1 MANPDPA
8 PRVLEALNALY
19 NTTDPAAKDQAN
31 HWLEEFQKTV
41 RRERER
47 ESTLVKDARSG
58 RNILCWKLTPPPR
71 SVDDVRSAAPIGTTA
86 GGAAIVCGAN
96 VSSEDHLR
104 PRRTRFLRARLA
116 TGLSTRPAAPV
127 PCRPAYDYDAVVPVA
142 RRPGVADAG
151 MEGGRAAIYKAIWRE
166 RGDRTMSARVSDCV
180 TGGSESQSS
189 DTDIEYKE
197 RATELLSENSEEVLK
212 LLLVYMQGAG
222 TNSDMHARVFQ
233 CLLSWLKSGD
243 IDVGPLATNPLLGM
257 SFDALQSDALFDV
270 AVDVVCEIIHETKDI
285 TDYMPAIGQIYPRL
299 HPLREALRRY
309 RDEDDGDRVRGY
321 CRIFVEA
328 GESYLPLVVQHPDA
342 FRGIVEGIA
351 ECTAFHD
358 LEIVPMTFNFWYQ
371 LAIAL
376 VEPRHQ
382 EVKIRFEDVYDQ
394 LVDVIL
400 GHLRYPDDLSIWAA
414 EERDEFRNFRHI
426 MGDTLKD
433 CCVVLGPR
441 RCLAKPYEILTRV
454 LGTAAAKPALAT
466 AVTATE
472 SATPAWQDVEAAI
485 FSLRAMGAEVP
496 DKESEI
502 MPQIMDMLG
511 KLPDHPK
518 IRYAATL
525 VISRY
530 SGWTRLHP
538 QFIPYQLNF
547 ISTGF
552 ENEEVAAASALALKH
567 LCKDCSELL
576 IDFLDQ
582 LHPFFGNVT
591 KKLPMQDVLEVTEAV
606 AHVIAVISTVELLK
620 ALQLFC
626 LPIAQRL
633 HEIGSDASEKLTKE
647 AADLLDQITLFLQIV
662 APDIPPSQPH
672 PCVTFV
678 RDLWPVFDLLL
689 ASFGAHPIVS
699 ESLCKCFKYCVVS
712 YRAHFLPLL
721 PQLME
726 RLVTAFD
733 RTQLSCYLWVST
745 KIVREYAGEDATS
758 TTNCLN
764 FVEGLSTVMFRVL
777 NTKKFTEIPDVIEEY
792 FRLIVAFLDAA
803 PTLFIQSPLLGH
815 VFQAGIEG
823 LSLEQQDSLTAVLTF
838 YRNIIGISCP
848 PTSSS
853 PVPHTPLSSSNASF
867 AKGPSATPSLPA
879 RPVLSTANV
888 TAVQTLFRQHGLR
901 FVGLLFNG
909 LIYHFPRDLVAD
921 VAAILKL
928 LAEMLPPE
936 SAQWMVAV
944 VEGFPE
950 QHMTAAERT
959 SFLADYTTAIQDQ
972 QWKRVRRILSDFVA
986 TYRRKNLASRS
997 RRIGTPVVGNA

>member
-31 HWLEEFQKTV
+31 HWLEEFQKTP
-41 RRERER
+41 EAWTT
-47 ESTLVKDARSG
+47 SDL
-58 RNILCWKLTPPPR
+58 LLR
-71 SVDDVRSAAPIGTTA
+71 SVQLQAEPRLFAAQTFRQKVPLNLPS
-86 GGAAIVCGAN
+86 V
-96 VSSEDHLR
+96 
-104 PRRTRFLRARLA
+104 
-116 TGLSTRPAAPV
+116 V
-127 PCRPAYDYDAVVPVA
+127 PCPIAIIARTLSFYCCFSVCSEAWNLTLTSLLPVLQITYDLAELDS
-142 RRPGVADAG
+142 
-151 MEGGRAAIYKAIWRE
+151 
-166 RGDRTMSARVSDCV
+166 SARASLRDSLLDLLHQFRAGPRMITTQLCLSLAGLALQMREWKGVV
-180 TGGSESQSS
+180 QQFIKLYGGSVETAPCLLEFLTVLPEEVNHNHRIPIS
-189 DTDIEYKE
+189 DEEYKE

-567 LCKDCSELL
+567 LCKDCSEVGR
-576 IDFLDQ
+576 DNF
-582 LHPFFGNVT
+582 T
-591 KKLPMQDVLEVTEAV
+591 SV
-606 AHVIAVISTVELLK
+606 AMLFPPCK
-620 ALQLFC
+620 FC
-626 LPIAQRL
+626 L
-633 HEIGSDASEKLTKE
+633 K
-647 AADLLDQITLFLQIV
+647 
-662 APDIPPSQPH
+662 
-672 PCVTFV
+672 
-678 RDLWPVFDLLL
+678 
-689 ASFGAHPIVS
+689 
-699 ESLCKCFKYCVVS
+699 
-712 YRAHFLPLL
+712 
-721 PQLME
+721 
-726 RLVTAFD
+726 
-733 RTQLSCYLWVST
+733 
-745 KIVREYAGEDATS
+745 
-758 TTNCLN
+758 
-764 FVEGLSTVMFRVL
+764 
-777 NTKKFTEIPDVIEEY
+777 
-792 FRLIVAFLDAA
+792 
-803 PTLFIQSPLLGH
+803 
-815 VFQAGIEG
+815 
-823 LSLEQQDSLTAVLTF
+823 
-838 YRNIIGISCP
+838 
-848 PTSSS
+848 
-853 PVPHTPLSSSNASF
+853 
-867 AKGPSATPSLPA
+867 
-879 RPVLSTANV
+879 
-888 TAVQTLFRQHGLR
+888 
-901 FVGLLFNG
+901 
-909 LIYHFPRDLVAD
+909 
-921 VAAILKL
+921 
-928 LAEMLPPE
+928 
-936 SAQWMVAV
+936 
-944 VEGFPE
+944 
-950 QHMTAAERT
+950 
-959 SFLADYTTAIQDQ
+959 
-972 QWKRVRRILSDFVA
+972 
-986 TYRRKNLASRS
+986 
-997 RRIGTPVVGNA
+997 